1 MMPEMIP
8 KMQTY
13 KLLRVREGKLYPL
26 YVEADREMVIGIWLD
41 ARVGELADAT
51 HVKSRGGSPLSL
63 RPGFHSTLVPFTDW
77 IGKKGPGGRLYQR
90 KDTVWCECE
99 VEGDVEIV
107 TDRRG
112 LKRLPR
118 DWYYFK
124 TNTRQKDSWIIS
136 NSIRIIR
143 ILERTEV
150 EEICKAH
157 GLTAQP
163 MEM

>member
-1 MMPEMIP
+1 MT
-8 KMQTY
+8 TY
-13 KLLRVREGKLYPL
+13 KLLRIREGHLFPL
-26 YVEADREMVIGIWLD
+26 YVEHNREMPVGVWLE

-63 RPGFHSTLVPFTDW
+63 RPGFHSTKVPFTDW
-77 IGKKGPGGRLYQR
+77 IGKKGEDGRLYQR

-99 VEGDVEIV
+99 VDGDVEIV
-107 TDRRG
+107 TDRNG
-112 LKRLPR
+112 LRRLPR

-124 TNTRQKDSWIIS
+124 TNSRQKDPWIIS
-136 NSIRIIR
+136 NR
-143 ILERTEV
+143 ILIRRILPRSEV

-157 GLTAQP
+157 GLSAQP